1 MKKIASTLILAA
13 GLLWNVPQAKAQLKL
28 PAASSGQE
36 ISQDLGI
43 GTIQLKYQRPNMRQR
58 VVFGELVPFGQ
69 VWRTGANDATTIT
82 FSTDV
87 QIEGK
92 NLAAG
97 TYGLFTIPEQGQWT
111 IIFSKNPEQWGA
123 YNYDEADDVLR
134 IQVQTSKLDQPVETF
149 TISFNQ
155 VLEQSLVMALA
166 WEQTQAEFNV
176 SVDQKAEILASIDAA
191 MQGDKKPYFPAAM
204 YYFKND
210 LDLSK
215 AVEWVKEADKGNTSA
230 AHIKYWKSLILAKS
244 GDRAG
249 AVQAAEEGLSMA
261 QAADNAEY
269 IKLNTEALDA
279 AKK

>member
-1 MKKIASTLILAA
+1 MKKIALTLILAA
-13 GLLWNVPQAKAQLKL
+13 GLLWNLPQAQAQLKL
-28 PAASSGQE
+28 PPASSGQE

-58 VVFGELVPFGQ
+58 VVFGELVPFGE

-87 QIEGK
+87 QIEGE

-111 IIFSKNPEQWGA
+111 IIFNKNPEQWGA

-134 IQVQTSKLDQPVETF
+134 VQVQTSKLDQPLETF
-149 TISFNQ
+149 TIGFNQ
-155 VLEQSLVMALA
+155 VVEESLVVTLA
-166 WEQTQAEFNV
+166 WEQTQAEFTV
-176 SVDQKAEILASIDAA
+176 RVDQKEEILASIDAA
-191 MQGDKKPYFPAAM
+191 MQGEKKPYFPAAL

-210 LDLSK
+210 LDISK
-215 AVEWVKEADKGNTSA
+215 AVEWVKEADNGNTNA
-230 AHIKYWKSLILAKS
+230 PHIKYWKSLILAKS

-261 QAADNAEY
+261 QAADNGEY
-269 IKLNTEALDA
+269 IKLNREALKA
-279 AKK
+279 AKE